1 MVDISIEDEAKVKD
15 ELVAEILCVG
25 DDDGVAE
32 DGVLS
37 VRGVDGEVAVA
48 KGLAGDDVLVQHVK
62 VDEGRLG

>member
-1 MVDISIEDEAKVKD
+1 MR
-15 ELVAEILCVG
+15 
-25 DDDGVAE
+25 DDDGVTE

-48 KGLAGDDVLVQHVK
+48 KGLAGDDVLVENVK

>member
-1 MVDISIEDEAKVKD
+1 MVDIGVEDEAKVED
-15 ELVAEILCVG
+15 ELVAQILCVG

-32 DGVLS
+32 DGVLA

-48 KGLAGDDVLVQHVK
+48 KGLAGDDVLVQDVK